1 MTTSSRHLTF
11 LLGAFVLTACG
22 TPPWDDPT
30 SQYVQR
36 NSGVTL
42 SAGNAHDANAVTHMN
57 DPWPRYVQDRNIP
70 ATGRRMADAVARDC
84 QNKLGPPPLQPVF
97 GQTIGIAGTSAYGG
111 GGGGT
116 GTGTGGGVTG
126 GLTVNLNTG
135 SGTQNTAAPPAPPPP
150 GC

>member
-1 MTTSSRHLTF
+1 MTKYLCHLTLF
-11 LLGAFVLTACG
+11 LSALALAACG

-36 NSGVTL
+36 NPGVTL

-70 ATGRRMADAVARDC
+70 ANGRRMVDAVRRNCDVA
-84 QNKLGPPPLQPVF
+84 QLKNAPPPMQPIY
-97 GQTIGIAGTSAYGG
+97 GQTIGVAGYGVSGFGG
-111 GGGGT
+111 GINISQTTNSGG
-116 GTGTGGGVTG
+116 
-126 GLTVNLNTG
+126 
-135 SGTQNTAAPPAPPPP
+135 SQQTAGYQAPPP